1 MSKFGG
7 SFMITCKN
15 GGDGLASNMLVGST
29 ELREDPCLT
38 DARY

>member
-7 SFMITCKN
+7 SFMITYKN
-15 GGDGLASNMLVGST
+15 GDDGLASNMHAST